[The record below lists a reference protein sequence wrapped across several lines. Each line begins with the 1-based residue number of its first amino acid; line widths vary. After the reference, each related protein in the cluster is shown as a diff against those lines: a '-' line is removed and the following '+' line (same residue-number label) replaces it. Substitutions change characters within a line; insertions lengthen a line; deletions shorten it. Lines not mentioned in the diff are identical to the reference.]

1 MTRQRNPS
9 IKSALRVVFVSAALL
24 SLAVPAAFAR
34 GGGGGGGFH
43 GGGFGG
49 FHGGGFHDGGFHG
62 GFYGGRV
69 GYGGYY
75 PYWGECGTY
84 PYDGYGCGYG
94 GY

>member
-1 MTRQRNPS
+1 MPQQTS
-9 IKSALRVVFVSAALL
+9 IKSALRAVFVSAALL
-24 SLAVPAAFAR
+24 SLIVPAAFAH
-34 GGGGGGGFH
+34 GGGGGFH
-43 GGGFGG
+43 GGGFRGGFVGG
-49 FHGGGFHDGGFHG
+49 FHGGDFRGGL
-62 GFYGGRV
+62 YGGRV